1 MPFAFGKVMTRAESQ
16 SARRRRLTPG
26 IFLMSHLTDSSL
38 ASTGTPWTTRV
49 VRARAGSGSTAAA
62 GASAKSARSAIET
75 REVRAQAI
83 ARVITFQS
91 AVCAQACAPR
101 AAARGGVRQALQL

>member
-1 MPFAFGKVMTRAESQ
+1 MTRAESQ
-16 SARRRRLTPG
+16 SASRRTLTPG

-49 VRARAGSGSTAAA
+49 VGARGGTASTAAA
-62 GASAKSARSAIET
+62 GASAKSVKSAIDT

-91 AVCAQACAPR
+91 AVCARSLVRTRRP
-101 AAARGGVRQALQL
+101 RGGGGWQAEQL